1 MTPQRVGRKITLT
14 VDVYCPNGAVVPVV
28 GPETLSVV
36 REPDVDDVV
45 FGARKEEIALLVEF
59 YLRKG
64 PLMSCKM
71 MGVTKKKKIKGGIAK
86 TNLEVGLASDSL

>member
-1 MTPQRVGRKITLT
+1 VTI
-14 VDVYCPNGAVVPVV
+14 V

-64 PLMSCKM
+64 PLMSCKTVSQQKRKKEVSRKPTLKKDWPLIRCKRDISKDSEEGKLDGVLAM
-71 MGVTKKKKIKGGIAK
+71 MKENVR
-86 TNLEVGLASDSL
+86 

>member
-1 MTPQRVGRKITLT
+1 MARGGRWETRT

-36 REPDVDDVV
+36 REPDVDNVV
-45 FGARKEEIALLVEF
+45 FGAGEEEIALLVEF

-64 PLMSCKM
+64 PLMSCKTV
-71 MGVTKKKKIKGGIAK
+71 GFGRKKK
-86 TNLEVGLASDSL
+86 